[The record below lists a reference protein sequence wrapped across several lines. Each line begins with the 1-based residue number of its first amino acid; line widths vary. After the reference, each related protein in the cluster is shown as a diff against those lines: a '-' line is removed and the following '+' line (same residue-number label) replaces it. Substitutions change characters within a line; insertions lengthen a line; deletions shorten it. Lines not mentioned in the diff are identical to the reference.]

1 MTPIAGTTRD
11 SIDAQLKWHGKKIT
25 LVDTAGL
32 RKLAKIKDKIEY
44 YSTVRTKNAIANS
57 NVAMVLIDAEKG
69 FGKQDKN
76 ILNDVISKGKGMII
90 IVNKWDLIKK
100 DTFTMKTFEDLI
112 RSEFRALDNYP
123 ILFISTLTKQ
133 RIHRVLEVAWDVYS
147 RGRKMIS
154 TKKLNEVLS
163 KSLAKNPPPS
173 EQGKAIK
180 IKYATQVS
188 SEPVVIALYVNYP
201 KKIKTSYKRYME
213 NQIRENFD
221 FMGIPINLSFRRK

>member
-1 MTPIAGTTRD
+1 
-11 SIDAQLKWHGKKIT
+11 
-25 LVDTAGL
+25 
-32 RKLAKIKDKIEY
+32 
-44 YSTVRTKNAIANS
+44 
-57 NVAMVLIDAEKG
+57 
-69 FGKQDKN
+69 
-76 ILNDVISKGKGMII
+76 MII

-163 KSLAKNPPPS
+163 KILAKNPPPS

-188 SEPVVIALYVNYP
+188 FEPVVIALYVNYP
-201 KKIKTSYKRYME
+201 SKVKTSYKRYME

-221 FMGIPINLSFRRK
+221 FLGIPINLSFRRK